1 MTTLQNLIDNNLS
14 LTFSQLEKDKT
25 LVIEIQTKLSRLGFY
40 PGGDK
45 WIDGLLGNTSQFS
58 WTGLTNFC
66 NKVGG
71 ISIPTTTISV
81 DRSIAQKLLNTL
93 DVPSVLND
101 AKNTNYIFKKLEKI
115 QGKSPIVNKKAEI
128 GSAFVSRSIKSS
140 PFEPLID
147 DYPVYL
153 DQRPDGIKISFSNN
167 LSIDYPKRTDSIPSI
182 DGTALNFLDSKITH
196 ACVCIGGFTDGISP
210 IKAKWFGRK
219 ATESVIFWWSTT
231 KFIGMLNTVCQIN
244 EKSPMTDIESCTIRE
259 ENDPNSKKRKF
270 LDLVK
275 DMVSYEGESSNGIG
289 ELFKSFTRRE
299 VLSDW
304 IESQTGSRNVDFK
317 GEYAYDG
324 FLIPDPVIFDSATPV
339 LKHSPVGIKSSSNQL
354 SAYDLVRLISM
365 LGWHPHLLPESRLAS
380 AQWSSL
386 RDVAKAMGYDTARY
400 VDVALETLGLIN
412 VISEP
417 VIISKVGWGSTMTYA
432 AFVKF
437 VDHRTKPGKLRTF
450 SLSLRCDGS
459 NQDFD
464 PQDTHLAAAVTE
476 IIRRIVT
483 EELV

>member
-1 MTTLQNLIDNNLS
+1 MATLQNLIDNNSS
-14 LTFSQLEKDKT
+14 LTFNQLEKDKS
-25 LVIEIQTKLSRLGFY
+25 LVIEIQIKLSRLGFY
-40 PGGDK
+40 PGGDG
-45 WIDGLLGNTSQFS
+45 WIDGKLGRTDQFS
-58 WTGLTNFC
+58 WMGLTNFC

-71 ISIPTTTISV
+71 ISIPTSTIAI
-81 DRSIAQKLLNTL
+81 DRSIAQKLLDAI

-101 AKNTNYIFKKLEKI
+101 AKNTNDIFKKLEKI
-115 QGKSPIVNKKAEI
+115 QSKSPIVNKKAGI
-128 GSAFVSRSIKSS
+128 SSAFVSRTIKSS
-140 PFEPLID
+140 PFELLINN
-147 DYPVYL
+147 YPDCL
-153 DQRPDGIKISFSNN
+153 EQKPDGINISFSNN
-167 LSIDYPKRTDSIPSI
+167 LSVDYPKRTDGIPSI

-196 ACVCIGGFTDGISP
+196 ACLCIGGFTDGISP
-210 IKAKWFGRK
+210 IKARWFGRE
-219 ATESVIFWWSTT
+219 ATKSVILWWSTT

-244 EKSPMTDIESCTIRE
+244 EKSPTTDIENCTIRE
-259 ENDPNSKKRKF
+259 ESNPNSKKRKF

-299 VLSDW
+299 ILSDW
-304 IESQTGSRNVDFK
+304 IESQTGSKNVNFK
-317 GEYAYDG
+317 GDYAYPG
-324 FLIPDPVIFDSATPV
+324 FLIPDPVILDKASPV
-339 LKHSPVGIKSSSNQL
+339 LKQSPVGNKNTSNQL

-365 LGWHPHLLPESRLAS
+365 LGWHPHLLPESQLAS

-386 RDVAKAMGYDTARY
+386 KDVAQAMGYDTARY

-450 SLSLRCDGS
+450 ALSLRCDGS
-459 NQDFD
+459 APDFD
-464 PQDTHLAAAVTE
+464 PQDTQLAAAVTE